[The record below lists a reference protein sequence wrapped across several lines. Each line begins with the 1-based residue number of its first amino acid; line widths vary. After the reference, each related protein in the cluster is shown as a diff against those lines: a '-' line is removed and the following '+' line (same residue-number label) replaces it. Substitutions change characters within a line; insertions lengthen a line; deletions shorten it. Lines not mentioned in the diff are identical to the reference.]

1 MTNEQYYELIKPYE
15 DASRVLST
23 RLEILNHSLYGDRSD
38 AGPIHNIQG
47 RIKEKKSMESK
58 LVRLGFTAGVTNA
71 RNHLQDIAG
80 LRIICYFVEDIYN
93 LTAALKK
100 QSDLVIIKE
109 KDYIRNAKPNG
120 YRSYHIVLGI
130 PVYFLDTMEY
140 FPVEVQLRTIA
151 MNFWASTEHQLRYK
165 KDRTFTEDTHR
176 QLKECAEL
184 MAQADQIMQKLAENL
199 NVSDVDDLFW

>member
-100 QSDLVIIKE
+100 TVGSGDNQGKGLYPQCQAQRIQELSHCAGYTGVFSGHHGIFSGGGAASDH
-109 KDYIRNAKPNG
+109 G
-120 YRSYHIVLGI
+120 HGFLGQHGT
-130 PVYFLDTMEY
+130 PGML
-140 FPVEVQLRTIA
+140 
-151 MNFWASTEHQLRYK
+151 
-165 KDRTFTEDTHR
+165 
-176 QLKECAEL
+176 
-184 MAQADQIMQKLAENL
+184 
-199 NVSDVDDLFW
+199 

>member
-1 MTNEQYYELIKPYE
+1 MIKPYE

-140 FPVEVQLRTIA
+140 FPVEVQLRTMA
-151 MNFWASTEHQLRYK
+151 MDFWASMEHRVCYK
-165 KDRTFTEDTHR
+165 KQPRNRERLEQDFCRYARILEEIEGEFETHNER
-176 QLKECAEL
+176 RG
-184 MAQADQIMQKLAENL
+184 
-199 NVSDVDDLFW
+199 SDGG